1 MNLLNVDLASN
12 HIVQDVLE
20 IMDELAAQPQST
32 PGEFEGNAYHE
43 KPTSALNMVD
53 EDNDEYLVALRD
65 ACQ

>member
-1 MNLLNVDLASN
+1 MNLLDVDLASN

-20 IMDELAAQPQST
+20 IVDELAAQPQSM

-43 KPTSALNMVD
+43 KFTSALNMVD

>member
-1 MNLLNVDLASN
+1 LLDVDLASN

-20 IMDELAAQPQST
+20 IVDELVAQPQSMF
-32 PGEFEGNAYHE
+32 GEFESNAYHE
-43 KPTSALNMVD
+43 EPTSALNMVD